1 MRRKGRG
8 WEAEDT
14 AAREEAESG
23 VSGEGGRGGLG
34 DRPGPWPRV
43 LDPCHSRLHRWDPV
57 EGPSTDAPFTLV
69 LCSAGD
75 TKVSP
80 EPLASVA
87 HTL

>member
-1 MRRKGRG
+1 MGGVTRWVGGSRVWSLRG
-8 WEAEDT
+8 EWMGWA
-14 AAREEAESG
+14 
-23 VSGEGGRGGLG
+23 G